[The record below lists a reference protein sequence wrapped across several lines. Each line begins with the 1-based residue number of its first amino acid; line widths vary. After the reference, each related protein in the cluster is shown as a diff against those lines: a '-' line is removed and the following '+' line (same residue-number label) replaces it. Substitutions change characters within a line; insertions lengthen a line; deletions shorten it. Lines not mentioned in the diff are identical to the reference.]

1 MENIKKSFEK
11 LCFWKIM
18 FYHTYTSFFLR
29 KTLDSKSVKEYTLT
43 KESKMKL
50 NVFVKIL
57 QIFTSLYILSQMRIV
72 EITFQDFSYLRE
84 SLAS

>member
-1 MENIKKSFEK
+1 MENMKKKKKKSRKILLLKFFLYIHK
-11 LCFWKIM
+11 LL
-18 FYHTYTSFFLR
+18 LR

-43 KESKMKL
+43 KERNEAS
-50 NVFVKIL
+50 FVKIL
-57 QIFTSLYILSQMRIV
+57 QIFISLYILSQMRIV